1 MDQEQKDY
9 LLTSLRN
16 EVKFSNEMNDFLRL
30 QVEESLIYYLRYLE
44 AIKEQIEERDAMRH
58 TLVKSYSKLLD
69 LGLFKN
75 SSP

>member
-69 LGLFKN
+69 SGLFKN